1 MNKKTKVK
9 IGVIGVGHLGSFHV
23 EQLLKIDDVDL
34 IGIYDISESN
44 ANKISKKYN
53 ISKFTDIKKLCL
65 YADAVSIASTTSEHY
80 NIANLALDYN
90 CHLFIEKPITQTV
103 DQAKKLLKK
112 AKNKIIQVG
121 HIENF
126 NPAFCSLNLQ
136 DLNPQFIE
144 SHRLSPFNPRG
155 TDVPVVLDLMIHDI
169 GIILS
174 IIKSKLKSIN
184 AKGIK
189 IISSSCDMANA
200 HLQFENGCVAN
211 LTSSRF
217 SNKKM
222 RKMRFFQDKNY
233 TSIDFLNFKIESFT
247 FNSSITNPTNFNSSL
262 MQNNYKNP
270 VLKYNALKKE
280 LEHFIDCIIN
290 NNKPLVDGYLATKAL
305 IIAEEIQKQI
315 EK

>member
-1 MNKKTKVK
+1 MNIETKVK
-9 IGVIGVGHLGSFHV
+9 IGVIGVGHLVGFHV
-23 EQLLKIDDVDL
+23 EQLLKIDRVEL
-34 IGIYDISESN
+34 VGIYDISESN
-44 ANKISKKYN
+44 ANEVSKKYN
-53 ISKFTDIKKLCL
+53 VSIFDDLKKLCL
-65 YADAVSIASTTSEHY
+65 SVDAVSIVSTTSEHY
-80 NIANLALDYN
+80 NLASLALDYN

-103 DQAKKLLKK
+103 LQAEKLLKK

-126 NPAFCSLNLQ
+126 NPAFCSINIK
-136 DLNPQFIE
+136 DLNPQFVE
-144 SHRLSPFNPRG
+144 SHRLSPFNSRG

-169 GIILS
+169 GILLS
-174 IIKSKLKSIN
+174 VVKSKLKTIT

-200 HLQFENGCVAN
+200 HLEFENGCVAN

-233 TSIDFLNFKIESFT
+233 TSIDFLNFEVESF
-247 FNSSITNPTNFNSSL
+247 NFNDSKITPSNFNPSL
-262 MQNNYKNP
+262 IQNVHKKSI
-270 VLKYNALKKE
+270 LKYNALKKE
-280 LEHFIDCIIN
+280 LECFIDCIIHN
-290 NNKPLVDGYLATKAL
+290 HKPPIDGYLATNAL
-305 IIAEEIQKQI
+305 KIAEEIQSQI